1 MNSINRPPS
10 RSVCKTIKPNDKL
23 RHDGFFFFSS
33 FEWMCGLFNA
43 LHQTLLA
50 QVIVSL
56 HRIMW
61 QPVVPTD
68 TFSFS
73 LSSTTHFCVYVFS
86 GEIFYILLFFIVVE
100 KCYFFRNIWVT
111 SKKKKK
117 STSGVASGAP
127 NILRDPYPFT
137 KLPPC
142 STAATAFEYFSWIE
156 NKS

>member
-1 MNSINRPPS
+1 M
-10 RSVCKTIKPNDKL
+10 CKTIKPNDKL

-100 KCYFFRNIWVT
+100 KCYFFFEIFG
-111 SKKKKK
+111 SHPKKK
-117 STSGVASGAP
+117 S
-127 NILRDPYPFT
+127 R
-137 KLPPC
+137 LPVSHQVRQTYCVIRIHLQNSPP
-142 STAATAFEYFSWIE
+142 AALLQLPLSIFPG
-156 NKS
+156 